1 MPNQALAIYK
11 QIYFNSPGQRSIMSD
26 SDSFK
31 TRQVNM
37 NEFTRTALSLQIM
50 FGSRRFLL
58 LLVLLVA
65 GGVAGYFGIRHWM
78 SPARPTAEADRLW
91 DEDRNVEAVRMYK
104 DLLNKRDLVNPEFA
118 LVPREDRLRMY
129 RRIIT
134 HETRYGTKQ
143 DARDWI
149 TRAWQEGVNF
159 EKADFEHDE
168 VFALWQEVV
177 APFREGRDKQRDLG
191 NEVNR

>member
-1 MPNQALAIYK
+1 MAD
-11 QIYFNSPGQRSIMSD
+11 RD
-26 SDSFK
+26 SYK

-37 NEFTRTALSLQIM
+37 NEFLRTAQSLQIM

-58 LLVLLVA
+58 MLVLLIA
-65 GGVAGYFGIRHWM
+65 GGVAGYFGLRHLM
-78 SPARPTAEADRLW
+78 HPARPTAEADRLW
-91 DEDRNVEAVRMYK
+91 DEDRNVEAIRMYK
-104 DLLNKRDLVNPEFA
+104 DLLNKRDPVDPDFA
-118 LVPREDRLRMY
+118 LVPREDRIRMY

-134 HETRYGTKQ
+134 HEARYGTKQ

-149 TRAWQEGVNF
+149 TRAWQEGLNF

-177 APFREGRDKQRDLG
+177 APFREGRDKGRDLQ
-191 NEVNR
+191 NETNR